1 MSVESEL
8 DEHAPPELSLKSPLV
23 YVFFFFTL
31 QQMFFLKLD
40 GEHCSRYE
48 FRIRNNSIAQKIKS

>member
-23 YVFFFFTL
+23 YVFFFFYFAADVFPEIRWRAL
-31 QQMFFLKLD
+31 LK
-40 GEHCSRYE
+40 
-48 FRIRNNSIAQKIKS
+48 I